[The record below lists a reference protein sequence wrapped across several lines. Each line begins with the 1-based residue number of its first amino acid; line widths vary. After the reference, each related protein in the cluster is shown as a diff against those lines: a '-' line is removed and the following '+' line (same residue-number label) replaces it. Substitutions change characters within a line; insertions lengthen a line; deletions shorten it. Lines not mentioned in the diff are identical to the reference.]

1 MSGTVSSSASPAEQ
15 AASRAGP
22 TGLPYPSI
30 GAVVFTIWGLVV
42 PLVFGDRLLNAD
54 GDMLRHLRHGAW
66 ILEHGRFIH
75 TDPFSYTR
83 GGDPFVSFEYGSQI
97 LYALAHQAGGLAGVA
112 VLASLLIAAS
122 YAVLTRFLL
131 SRGVDAFL
139 TYLVSIAAAILG
151 AVHWTARPHL
161 FSLLAVMLLLYWLEP
176 GQRGPRVWWLAPMFL
191 VWANLHGGFVFGLVL
206 LGIYLA
212 GSVLEWWLG
221 GDRPYWRTRVEY
233 YGQALGI
240 AGLATLANPNGWQL
254 HLHIIRFFG
263 EPFLRDNTHEFL
275 SPDFHTAGGKML
287 LAALLGII
295 ALLALVPGRPTGPR
309 LLLLLANVAFT
320 LQARR
325 NIPLLAATVF
335 PVLAIH
341 YDAAWRRLPDWRGVR
356 KVFERDARRGRDAP
370 FIAAVTLFLVALGLL
385 RGSVLGY
392 QLIPAQLDRHEF
404 PVAAVQRARTVGV
417 EGRIFHDFI
426 WGGYI
431 LYAWPEQRVFIDG
444 GTDFYGPAL
453 MKTYMSMTGLQPGWR
468 DTLAAREIGL
478 VLMPTQSPIV
488 NELAQDGWLVRYC
501 DPTAALLELDS
512 TRMNSRDATSAIG
525 RCADTAVV
533 DRLGE

>member
-1 MSGTVSSSASPAEQ
+1 MSGTVPPQAVPADQ
-15 AASRAGP
+15 AVSRAKGM
-22 TGLPYPSI
+22 PYPSI
-30 GAVVFTIWGLVV
+30 PAVVFAVWGLVV
-42 PLVFGDRLLNAD
+42 PMVFGDRLLNAD

-66 ILEHGRFIH
+66 ILEHGQLIH
-75 TDPFSYTR
+75 ADPFSYTR

-97 LYALAHQAGGLAGVA
+97 LYALAHQVGGLTGVA
-112 VLASLLIAAS
+112 VLASLLIATS
-122 YAVLTRFLL
+122 YAILTRFLL

-161 FSLLAVMLLLYWLEP
+161 FSLLGVMLLLYWLEP
-176 GQRGPRVWWLAPMFL
+176 GERRPRAWWLAPIFL

-221 GDRPYWRTRVEY
+221 GDRPLWAGRVKYHAE
-233 YGQALGI
+233 ALAI
-240 AGLATLANPNGWQL
+240 AGLATLANPNGWEL
-254 HLHIIRFFG
+254 HRHIIRFFG

-275 SPDFHTAGGKML
+275 SPDFHSAGGKML
-287 LAALLGII
+287 MLALLGII
-295 ALLALVPGRPTGPR
+295 TLLAVVPGRPTGPR

-341 YDAAWRRLPDWRGVR
+341 YDAVWRRLPDWRGVR
-356 KVFERDARRGRDAP
+356 SVFERDARRGRDGP
-370 FIAAVTLFLVALGLL
+370 FIAAVAVFLVALGLL

-392 QLIPAQLDRHEF
+392 QLIPAQLDPHEF

-426 WGGYI
+426 WGGYM
-431 LYAWPEQRVFIDG
+431 LYAWPEQKVFIDG
-444 GTDFYGPAL
+444 GTDFYGPKL
-453 MKTYMSMTGLQPGWR
+453 MSTYMDVVGLQPGWR
-468 DTLAAREIGL
+468 DTLAARDIGL
-478 VLMPTQSPIV
+478 VLMPTRSPMV
-488 NELAQDGWLVRYC
+488 HELAHDGWQVRYC
-501 DPTAALLELDS
+501 DPTAALLALDS
-512 TRMNSRDATSAIG
+512 TRMDPRGAQSAIAS
-525 RCADTAVV
+525 CADTAVV

>member
-1 MSGTVSSSASPAEQ
+1 VSEILSPHAPPAER
-15 AASRAGP
+15 AASR
-22 TGLPYPSI
+22 TRGLPYPSI
-30 GAVVFTIWGLVV
+30 PAVVFAVWGLVV
-42 PLVFGDRLLNAD
+42 PLMFGDRLLNAD

-66 ILEHGRFIH
+66 ILEHGAFIH
-75 TDPFSYTR
+75 ADPFSYTR

-97 LYALAHQAGGLAGVA
+97 LYALAHQVGGLAGVA

-161 FSLLAVMLLLYWLEP
+161 FSLLGVMLLLHWLEP
-176 GQRGPRVWWLAPMFL
+176 GERAPRAWWLAPIFL

-221 GDRPYWRTRVEY
+221 GDRPFWAGRVKY
-233 YGQALGI
+233 YAEALAI
-240 AGLATLANPNGWQL
+240 AGLATLANPNGWEL

-295 ALLALVPGRPTGPR
+295 TLLAVVPGRPTGPR
-309 LLLLLANVAFT
+309 LLLLLANVAFA

-341 YDAAWRRLPDWRGVR
+341 FDAAWRRLPDWRGVR
-356 KVFERDARRGRDAP
+356 AVFERDARRGRDAP
-370 FIAAVTLFLVALGLL
+370 FIAAVALFLVALALL

-392 QLIPAQLDRHEF
+392 QMIPARLDPHEF

-444 GTDFYGPAL
+444 GTDFYGPGL
-453 MKTYMSMTGLQPGWR
+453 MSTYMDVSGLQPGWR
-468 DTLAAREIGL
+468 DTLAARDIGL
-478 VLMPTQSPIV
+478 VLMPTRSPLV
-488 NELAQDGWLVRYC
+488 NELAQDGWQVRYC
-501 DPTAALLELDS
+501 DPTAALLQLDS
-512 TRMNSRDATSAIG
+512 TRIDPRGARSAIAG
-525 RCADTAVV
+525 CADTAVV

>member
-1 MSGTVSSSASPAEQ
+1 MSGTLSSSATPAEQ

-139 TYLVSIAAAILG
+139 TYLISIAAAILG

-206 LGIYLA
+206 LGIYLT
-212 GSVLEWWLG
+212 GSALEWWLG

-233 YGQALGI
+233 YAQALGI
-240 AGLATLANPNGWQL
+240 ASLATLANPNGWQL

-444 GTDFYGPAL
+444 GTDFYGPEL

>member
-1 MSGTVSSSASPAEQ
+1 VP
-15 AASRAGP
+15 GP
-22 TGLPYPSI
+22 RPLPYPSI
-30 GAVVFTIWGLVV
+30 PAVVFTIWGLVV

-66 ILEHGRFIH
+66 ILEHRAFI
-75 TDPFSYTR
+75 TADPFSYTR
-83 GGDPFVSFEYGSQI
+83 GGDPFVSFEYGSQVV
-97 LYALAHQAGGLAGVA
+97 YALAHRLGGLPGVA
-112 VLASLLIAAS
+112 VLASLLIAGS
-122 YAVLTRFLL
+122 YALLTRFLL
-131 SRGVDAFL
+131 ARGVDAFL

-161 FSLLAVMLLLYWLEP
+161 FSLFGVMLLLHWLEP
-176 GQRGPRVWWLAPMFL
+176 GERGPRLWWLAPIFV

-212 GSVLEWWLG
+212 GCVLEWWLG
-221 GDRPYWRTRVEY
+221 SDRTLWAGRVKY
-233 YGQALGI
+233 YAAALGI
-240 AGLATLANPNGWQL
+240 AGLATLVNPNSYQL
-254 HLHIIRFFG
+254 HLHIVRFFG
-263 EPFLRDNTHEFL
+263 EPFLRDNTHEFF

-295 ALLALVPGRPTGPR
+295 TLLAVVPGRPNGPR

-320 LQARR
+320 LQSRR

-335 PVLAIH
+335 PALAIH

-356 KVFERDARRGRDAP
+356 AVFDRDALRGTNAL
-370 FIAAVTLFLVALGLL
+370 FIAAITIFLVALALL

-392 QLIPAQLDRHEF
+392 QLIPARLDPQLF
-404 PVAAVQRARTVGV
+404 PVAAVERARAAGV
-417 EGRIFHDFI
+417 DGRIFHDFI

-431 LYAWPEQRVFIDG
+431 LYAWPEQQVFIDG

-453 MKTYMSMTGLQPGWR
+453 MKTYMDVSAIQPGWR
-468 DTLAAREIGL
+468 DTLTARGIGL
-478 VLMPTQSPIV
+478 VLMPTRSPMV

-501 DPTAALLELDS
+501 DPTGALLQLDS
-512 TRMNSRDATSAIG
+512 TRMDSRDARAAIG
-525 RCADTAVV
+525 RCAGTAVV

>member
-1 MSGTVSSSASPAEQ
+1 MT
-15 AASRAGP
+15 
-22 TGLPYPSI
+22 YPSI
-30 GAVVFTIWGLVV
+30 PAVVFALWGLVV
-42 PLVFGDRLLNAD
+42 PIMFGDRLLNAD

-66 ILEHGRFIH
+66 ILEHGEFIH
-75 TDPFSYTR
+75 ADPFSYTR
-83 GGDPFVSFEYGSQI
+83 GGDPFVSFEYGSQV
-97 LYALAHQAGGLAGVA
+97 LYALAHQVGGLAGVA

-122 YAVLTRFLL
+122 YALLTRFLL

-161 FSLLAVMLLLYWLEP
+161 FSLLGVILLLHWLEP
-176 GQRGPRVWWLAPMFL
+176 GERGPRTWWLAPIFL

-206 LGIYLA
+206 LGIYLT

-221 GDRPYWRTRVEY
+221 GDRPFWAGRVKY
-233 YGQALGI
+233 YVQALAI
-240 AGLATLANPNGWQL
+240 AGLATLANPNGWNL

-287 LAALLGII
+287 LAALLGIVT
-295 ALLALVPGRPTGPR
+295 LLAVVPGRPTGPR
-309 LLLLLANVAFT
+309 LLLVLANVAFT
-320 LQARR
+320 LQAQR
-325 NIPLLAATVF
+325 NIPLLASTVF

-356 KVFERDARRGRDAP
+356 AVFERDARRGRDGP
-370 FIAAVTLFLVALGLL
+370 FIAAVAILLGGLALL

-392 QLIPAQLDRHEF
+392 QLIPAQLDPHEF
-404 PVAAVQRARTVGV
+404 PVAAVRRARTAGV

-431 LYAWPEQRVFIDG
+431 LYAWPKQRVFIDG
-444 GTDFYGPAL
+444 GTDFYGSAL
-453 MKTYMSMTGLQPGWR
+453 MSTYMDVAGLQPGWR
-468 DTLAAREIGL
+468 DTLVARDIGL
-478 VLMPTQSPIV
+478 VLMPTRSPLV

-501 DPTAALLELDS
+501 DPTAALLERDS
-512 TRMNSRDATSAIG
+512 TRMDPRGATSAIAS
-525 RCADTAVV
+525 CADTAVV